1 MRKFK
6 KVLAIVMATMFVL
19 AMGMIYAS
27 AAMEVNL
34 LRSGRSSSYQTAEY
48 SLYTDFYPDTD
59 TGQVTST
66 ISCDTGH
73 TVYSESSGMIAY
85 NDDPDTFF
93 AQTSLVLPPSN
104 SYISYAIQYLPS
116 SIIDDV
122 YYIEGY
128 HYFEYDGFEIYPQG
142 GNTTRLYNNGNF

>member
-1 MRKFK
+1 MIKFK
-6 KVLAIVMATMFVL
+6 KILAIVMATMFVL

-27 AAMEVNL
+27 AAMEENFI
-34 LRSGRSSSYQTAEY
+34 RSGRRGIYQTSEY
-48 SLYTDFYPDTD
+48 SLSTDFYPDTNK
-59 TGQVTST
+59 GQVTST
-66 ISCDTGH
+66 ISCGTGH
-73 TVYSESSGMIAY
+73 TVYSESSGVIAY

-93 AQTSLVLPPSN
+93 GQTSTVLSPSA

-116 SIIDDV
+116 SIIGDV